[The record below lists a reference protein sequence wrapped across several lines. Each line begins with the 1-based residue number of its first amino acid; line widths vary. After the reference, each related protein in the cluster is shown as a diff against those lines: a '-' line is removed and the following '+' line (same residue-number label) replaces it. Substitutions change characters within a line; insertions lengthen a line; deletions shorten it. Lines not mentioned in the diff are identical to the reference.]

1 MRQTHLCWPYSLHG
15 VRIPSEVTLA
25 EQSDPR
31 IASVVRLLDAYRV
44 GNLQAMQQHMAID
57 VRLDAVGN
65 NPLAGTY
72 EGLGG
77 VLAFIGRSTNTFVP
91 ESVKIEGV
99 SLNGD
104 EVHVVVD
111 GDIRL
116 ADGRNDRVRILQRYR
131 FGDNGKVST
140 IRAEA
145 ADDQDEFDRLVEQAK
160 LT

>member
-1 MRQTHLCWPYSLHG
+1 
-15 VRIPSEVTLA
+15 LA

-31 IASVVRLLDAYRV
+31 ITSVIRLLDAYRV
-44 GNLQAMQQHMAID
+44 GNLQSMQQHMAFD

-77 VLAFIGRSTNTFVP
+77 VLAFIGRSANTFVP
-91 ESVKIEGV
+91 ESVKIV
-99 SLNGD
+99 SVSPNSD
-104 EVHVVVD
+104 EVHVVVF

-116 ADGRNDRVRILQRYR
+116 ADGRTEGVRILQRYR
-131 FGDNGKVST
+131 FGEDGKVSR

-145 ADDQDEFDRLVEQAK
+145 ADHQEEFDRLVAQAK